1 MNKLI
6 IIGNLTRDP
15 VSNTTPSG
23 INVCNFSVA
32 VNRGRGEHETTDY
45 FRVTVWRNIAES
57 CAKYLRRGSR
67 VCCWGAVTASTYQ
80 AQDARQHGAECGR
93 RGILRLCSP
102 RRCSGTG

>member
-45 FRVTVWRNIAES
+45 FRVTV
-57 CAKYLRRGSR
+57 
-67 VCCWGAVTASTYQ
+67 
-80 AQDARQHGAECGR
+80 
-93 RGILRLCSP
+93 
-102 RRCSGTG
+102 